1 MVCAGRIKEPYLA
14 DGLKEYEKRLSRFV
28 RLETRET
35 EDERCPET
43 EAGEHRARETEGARL
58 LRRLKA
64 GEYVTALDPGGRML
78 DSPGLAGF
86 MARRAQSGGSGL
98 VFIVGGSLGL
108 SAEVLERADFCLS
121 LSLLTFPHQ
130 LTRLILLEQIY
141 RACKINNHETYHK

>member
-1 MVCAGRIKEPYLA
+1 
-14 DGLKEYEKRLSRFV
+14 
-28 RLETRET
+28 
-35 EDERCPET
+35 
-43 EAGEHRARETEGARL
+43 
-58 LRRLKA
+58 
-64 GEYVTALDPGGRML
+64 VTALDPGGRML